1 MNNGWLL
8 IRSNEAFKNKN
19 KVITEVYIQQNAFQK
34 QSTNT
39 EYLPPANLF
48 LGWRELIPDEN
59 FDSKE
64 RNKKHK
70 KQ

>member
-8 IRSNEAFKNKN
+8 IRSNEAFKNNN

-34 QSTNT
+34 QSTNIKD
-39 EYLPPANLF
+39 LSPANLF

-59 FDSKE
+59 LDSKE
-64 RNKKHK
+64 INKKHQK
-70 KQ
+70 

>member
-19 KVITEVYIQQNAFQK
+19 KLITEVYIQQNAFQK

-39 EYLPPANLF
+39 EDLSPANLF

-59 FDSKE
+59 FDSIE
-64 RNKKHK
+64 RNKK
-70 KQ
+70 Q